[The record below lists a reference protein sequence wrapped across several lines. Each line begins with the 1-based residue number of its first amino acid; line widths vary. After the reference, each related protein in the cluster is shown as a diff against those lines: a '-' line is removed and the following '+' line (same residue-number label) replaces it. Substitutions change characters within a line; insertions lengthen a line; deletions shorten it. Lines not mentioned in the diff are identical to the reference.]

1 MNQSEFSSK
10 SNCNISS
17 LYLQRYKG
25 YYDDTKENNNTQNK
39 NEVINYLN
47 KYKNKDMSS
56 SAKKKKSHHRMIQNV
71 SSIKRDDFSKGK
83 YILFYDNKSTF
94 SSNTK
99 SISPIRPVLKNEGY
113 SLKPQKGS
121 SRKKYSQTN
130 HYHLN
135 IVNNNIYCNS
145 TSSKTSS
152 VLNTMINKTV
162 QIQSMFR
169 GYELRK
175 KFFRNINIVFSMNY
189 AINLLHDIVKRNLI
203 NNHWSKIFNEMKKRN
218 EKKIVN
224 MNSHM
229 NKIDQMLN
237 ESLSMFIKRK
247 ENVNLFSFINLS
259 DDEREKRKKVH
270 QLNLIKTFLSKCLN
284 IKTKQILKIYFRNFL
299 VLGFYNTFIEEKE
312 KSKEKYINHLRHKT
326 LLKLLDGK
334 TSSNR
339 KLLQRSFIKFIFQ
352 GLLYQNE
359 LLKKEKEI
367 AEEKLRLQR
376 MLQEKEAE
384 RIKTLKVYFNRFYHN
399 CITGQLQEAFKREKA
414 KKEEQMKMYKEK
426 KLYKIVILKETSWK
440 RKMHNM
446 FMKFYYGGIYRKM
459 VQGNIDIVQI
469 EKKNSKL
476 INQENIS
483 EIIPQKEEV
492 KESIQPK
499 TEEIIKPKE
508 EEMHKP
514 PVINRK
520 KAREL
525 RKLLNNKNK
534 TNKEKLKIYFTKFYL
549 AGLLNRIQTSV
560 RRGTLQVSEIEQINN
575 INEEKENRNFIT
587 KEGESIPQRMSKEE
601 EEHIKQIQ
609 ESFKKLFYQKERTLL
624 LFIQSSF
631 KKWNLRAKIIKLKQ
645 FNQKPKK
652 KIKKSKK
659 VKDNSVES
667 VNNSTITNEEKK
679 KETL

>member
-1 MNQSEFSSK
+1 MNQSEFGSK

-17 LYLQRYKG
+17 LYLQKYKG

-47 KYKNKDMSS
+47 RYKNKDLTSS
-56 SAKKKKSHHRMIQNV
+56 SKKKKAHHRMIQNL

-83 YILFYDNKSTF
+83 YILFYDNKSTL

-113 SLKPQKGS
+113 SLKPQKAS
-121 SRKKYSQTN
+121 SIKKYAQTN

-145 TSSKTSS
+145 SSSKTSS
-152 VLNTMINKTV
+152 VLSTMINKTV

-175 KFFRNINIVFSMNY
+175 KFFRNINIVFNMNY
-189 AINLLHDIVKRNLI
+189 AINILHDIVKRILI
-203 NNHWSKIFNEMKKRN
+203 KNHLSKIFDDMKRRN
-218 EKKIVN
+218 DKKIVN
-224 MNSHM
+224 MNSQM

-247 ENVNLFSFINLS
+247 ENENLFSFINLS
-259 DDEREKRKKVH
+259 DDEREKRKKAH
-270 QLNLIKTFLSKCLN
+270 QLNLIKTFLSKCLH
-284 IKTKQILKIYFRNFL
+284 IKTKQILKLYFRNFL
-299 VLGFYNTFIEEKE
+299 VLGFYNSFIEEKE
-312 KSKEKYINHLRHKT
+312 KSKEKYINHLRHKI
-326 LLKLLDGK
+326 LLKLLECK
-334 TSSNR
+334 TNSNK

-352 GLLYQNE
+352 GLVYQNE
-359 LLKKEKEI
+359 LFKKEKEI

-384 RIKTLKVYFNRFYHN
+384 RKRTLKIYFTRFYHN
-399 CITGQLQEAFKREKA
+399 CITGQLQEAIKREKA

-426 KLYKIVILKETSWK
+426 KLYKIVILKETSWNK
-440 RKMHNM
+440 KMHNM

-469 EKKNSKL
+469 EKKKSEKM
-476 INQENIS
+476 NQEIIS
-483 EIIPQKEEV
+483 EIIPTQEEI
-492 KESIQPK
+492 KESSEPK
-499 TEEIIKPKE
+499 QEEIIKPKE
-508 EEMHKP
+508 EEHKP

-560 RRGTLQVSEIEQINN
+560 RRGTLQVSEIEQMNE
-575 INEEKENRNFIT
+575 INEERENHFNYIN
-587 KEGESIPQRMSKEE
+587 KEGESIPHRMSKEE
-601 EEHIKQIQ
+601 EEHIQQIQ

-667 VNNSTITNEEKK
+667 VNNSTIKNEEQK
-679 KETL
+679 KEAL

>member
-1 MNQSEFSSK
+1 
-10 SNCNISS
+10 
-17 LYLQRYKG
+17 
-25 YYDDTKENNNTQNK
+25 
-39 NEVINYLN
+39 
-47 KYKNKDMSS
+47 
-56 SAKKKKSHHRMIQNV
+56 
-71 SSIKRDDFSKGK
+71 
-83 YILFYDNKSTF
+83 
-94 SSNTK
+94 
-99 SISPIRPVLKNEGY
+99 
-113 SLKPQKGS
+113 
-121 SRKKYSQTN
+121 
-130 HYHLN
+130 
-135 IVNNNIYCNS
+135 
-145 TSSKTSS
+145 
-152 VLNTMINKTV
+152 
-162 QIQSMFR
+162 
-169 GYELRK
+169 
-175 KFFRNINIVFSMNY
+175 
-189 AINLLHDIVKRNLI
+189 
-203 NNHWSKIFNEMKKRN
+203 
-218 EKKIVN
+218 
-224 MNSHM
+224 
-229 NKIDQMLN
+229 
-237 ESLSMFIKRK
+237 
-247 ENVNLFSFINLS
+247 
-259 DDEREKRKKVH
+259 
-270 QLNLIKTFLSKCLN
+270 
-284 IKTKQILKIYFRNFL
+284 
-299 VLGFYNTFIEEKE
+299 
-312 KSKEKYINHLRHKT
+312 
-326 LLKLLDGK
+326 
-334 TSSNR
+334 
-339 KLLQRSFIKFIFQ
+339 
-352 GLLYQNE
+352 
-359 LLKKEKEI
+359 
-367 AEEKLRLQR
+367 
-376 MLQEKEAE
+376 
-384 RIKTLKVYFNRFYHN
+384 
-399 CITGQLQEAFKREKA
+399 
-414 KKEEQMKMYKEK
+414 MYKEK

-631 KKWNLRAKIIKLKQ
+631 KKWNLRAKIIKLKI